1 MCGSDDH
8 NTTVPSNLCK
18 TFQNLC
24 FSYLGK
30 GLGTSLQIFDILKEW
45 LKKISVMVITNWKC
59 FTCYLL
65 GYGNFEVLWRKF
77 HKREQNVNYKNVS
90 SKGFYDLCDAN
101 SLKWERYIQKLSQV
115 KYFIKIFYQAK
126 FCLHNYSS

>member
-1 MCGSDDH
+1 MSCFPVDTHETLRGKIEHVQNLSSELAEQTCAAVM
-8 NTTVPSNLCK
+8 TTTPQCLQIFAK
-18 TFQNLC
+18 HLC

-65 GYGNFEVLWRKF
+65 GYGNFEVL
-77 HKREQNVNYKNVS
+77 
-90 SKGFYDLCDAN
+90 
-101 SLKWERYIQKLSQV
+101 
-115 KYFIKIFYQAK
+115 
-126 FCLHNYSS
+126 